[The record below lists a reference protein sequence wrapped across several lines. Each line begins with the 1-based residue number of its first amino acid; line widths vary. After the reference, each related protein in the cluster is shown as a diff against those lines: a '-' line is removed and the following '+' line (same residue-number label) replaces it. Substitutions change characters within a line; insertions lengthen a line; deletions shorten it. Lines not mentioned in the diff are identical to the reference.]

1 MFLLEQLRM
10 CIDGAKGKRE
20 NEKNDPVLGTIACKV
35 LKFSRYSSFSDQKAM
50 LVFSFSFYLG

>member
-10 CIDGAKGKRE
+10 CIDSAKGKRE

-35 LKFSRYSSFSDQKAM
+35 LKFS
-50 LVFSFSFYLG
+50 